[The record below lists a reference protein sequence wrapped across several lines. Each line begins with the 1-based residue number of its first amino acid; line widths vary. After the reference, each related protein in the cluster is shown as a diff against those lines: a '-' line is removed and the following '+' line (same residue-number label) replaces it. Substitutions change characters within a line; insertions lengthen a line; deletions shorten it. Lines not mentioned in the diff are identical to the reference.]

1 MEVANQETMFEV
13 MEKHS
18 KELQDM
24 GKFCSILCYSQL
36 LSIFQKKTK
45 VTFKFVVKRLE

>member
-13 MEKHS
+13 MEKHA

-24 GKFCSILCYSQL
+24 GKFCSILFYSML
-36 LSIFQKKTK
+36 FSVLVRLSEENKSD
-45 VTFKFVVKRLE
+45 L